1 MKIPSETLKVRS
13 KLRNENMLAVLPLN
27 PYYNRNTLFQEHRH
41 LTKSQYHHEE
51 QGEQKNSQGGGGRL
65 NSWV

>member
-1 MKIPSETLKVRS
+1 
-13 KLRNENMLAVLPLN
+13 MLAVLPLN